1 MLDWKQIWAALRA
14 FISVLGLDKPD
25 HWKAEV
31 EDTHDKLTVTK
42 VFINEHGIQ
51 FSVSGDP
58 NGVTL
63 IHATPNL
70 AHLKYM
76 DVEVNGKLDPNA
88 RMAFRLTGQPLKPVI
103 VILTF
108 RPIGGHRYRFDSPK

>member
-1 MLDWKQIWAALRA
+1 MTDWKTIWAALQKL
-14 FISVLGLDKPD
+14 ISILGLDSAD

-31 EDTHDKLTVTK
+31 EDTHNRVTVTK
-42 VFINEHGIQ
+42 VFVNEGGIQ

-63 IHATPNL
+63 IHAKPNL
-70 AHLKYM
+70 THAKWM
-76 DVEVNGKLDPNA
+76 DVEVNGVLDPKA
-88 RMAFRLTGQPLKPVI
+88 RMVFRITGQILKPVI